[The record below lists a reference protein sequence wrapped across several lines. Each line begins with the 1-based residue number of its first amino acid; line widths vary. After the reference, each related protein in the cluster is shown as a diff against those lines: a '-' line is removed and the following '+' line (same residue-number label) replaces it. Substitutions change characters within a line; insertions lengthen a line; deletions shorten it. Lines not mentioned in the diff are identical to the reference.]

1 MDTFK
6 VTRVFAD
13 DQGESHFEDVIYPL
27 TEGGPIGNLSQKI
40 KVNNIMFRMV
50 KPTYNDL
57 HTAPERQYV
66 VLLDGGVEI
75 ETSVGEKRI
84 FKAGEVLLM
93 EDTTGK
99 GHRSRN
105 IKPEPRS
112 SIFIT
117 FED

>member
-1 MDTFK
+1 MESFK

-13 DQGESHFEDVIYPL
+13 DWGESHFEELIYPSKD
-27 TEGGPIGNLSQKI
+27 GGPIGLLSENI
-40 KVNNIMFRMV
+40 KVKDLIFRKV
-50 KPTYNDL
+50 APAYDDL
-57 HTAPERQYV
+57 HNAPEKQYV

-75 ETSVGEKRI
+75 EISTGEKRV
-84 FKAGEVLLM
+84 FHSGEILLM

-105 IKPEPRS
+105 VLPEVRS

-117 FED
+117 FD